1 MVARD
6 PVEDVVRGEHHQV
19 HRRETH
25 PARNAPLRNVVEA
38 EQHREDGEEGVRDHR
53 EFADAARRLDV
64 AQGEGREYAGD
75 DHSSLHSH
83 LFFVTELAHGFFGQG
98 S

>member
-1 MVARD
+1 MSSDASITRYIAAKHTL
-6 PVEDVVRGEHHQV
+6 RGT
-19 HRRETH
+19 HRC
-25 PARNAPLRNVVEA
+25 
-38 EQHREDGEEGVRDHR
+38 EGVRDHR